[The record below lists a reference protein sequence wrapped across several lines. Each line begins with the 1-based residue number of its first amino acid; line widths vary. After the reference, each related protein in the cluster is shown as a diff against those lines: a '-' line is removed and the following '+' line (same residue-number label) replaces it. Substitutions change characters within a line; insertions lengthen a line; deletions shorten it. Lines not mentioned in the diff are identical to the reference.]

1 MMKRRNRRS
10 KRGKNSVGEVRAARG
25 GLSGK
30 LQQWEQQQQLG
41 NRTRKN
47 LEGRRRGVGDEA
59 VTLGSRGR
67 WSSNSA
73 RQQG

>member
-25 GLSGK
+25 LSGK

-41 NRTRKN
+41 NRTRKD

>member
-30 LQQWEQQQQLG
+30 LQQWDQEQQLG
-41 NRTRKN
+41 NRTRK
-47 LEGRRRGVGDEA
+47 EMK
-59 VTLGSRGR
+59 
-67 WSSNSA
+67 
-73 RQQG
+73 Q

>member
-30 LQQWEQQQQLG
+30 WEQQQQLG
-41 NRTRKN
+41 NRTMKD

>member
-1 MMKRRNRRS
+1 MMKRRNRS

-30 LQQWEQQQQLG
+30 LQQWDQEQQLG
-41 NRTRKN
+41 NRTRKD
-47 LEGRRRGVGDEA
+47 LEGRRRGAGDEA